1 MTYKQAILVVQDLKL
16 SKGKLA
22 VQVAHASVEA
32 VLESNYRIV
41 DEWHLTGMKKS
52 VLKVKDKK
60 ELFVYKNKA
69 KKAGLTYAVIKDAG
83 RTQLKPGT
91 VTCMAIGPDD
101 EEKIDEITKELK
113 LL

>member
-1 MTYKQAILVVQDLKL
+1 ELKL

-22 VQVAHASVEA
+22 AQVAHASVEA
-32 VLESNYRIV
+32 VLESNSRLI

-60 ELFVYKNKA
+60 ELFVYKDKA
-69 KKAGLTYAVIKDAG
+69 KKAGLVYAVISDAG
-83 RTQLKPGT
+83 KTEVKPGT
-91 VTCMAIGPDD
+91 VTCMAIGPD
-101 EEKIDEITKELK
+101 EESKIDTVTKDLK